1 MLSKSVLPES
11 ECCVIRC
18 MPHKRSSRLPLA
30 SVKLLRGVALP
41 NAASVVAA
49 LKTGQRLHEFLA
61 NHGAVSLNTVSS
73 DWKLMLA
80 MGGAAVAAV
89 AMIAYAFFRPAEDP
103 EAIERK
109 RRLHLNQIGRIA
121 EGQVVELV
129 AHPPEPRATKGLFGS
144 RTRPL
149 ANLSSRQLVSY
160 SYAISGVTYQT
171 AQDITGL
178 ESQVRFDRLVA
189 GQPASVKYDPSNPT
203 DSILVADDWS
213 GLR

>member
-1 MLSKSVLPES
+1 
-11 ECCVIRC
+11 
-18 MPHKRSSRLPLA
+18 
-30 SVKLLRGVALP
+30 
-41 NAASVVAA
+41 
-49 LKTGQRLHEFLA
+49 
-61 NHGAVSLNTVSS
+61 
-73 DWKLMLA
+73 MLA
-80 MGGAAVAAV
+80 LGGAAIAAI

-103 EAIERK
+103 EETERK

-129 AHPPEPRATKGLFGS
+129 AHAPEPGEKSKGLFGS
-144 RTRPL
+144 RTKPL
-149 ANLSSRQLVSY
+149 ANLSPRQLVSY

-178 ESQVRFDRLVA
+178 ESQVRLDKLVA
-189 GQPASVKYDPSNPT
+189 GQPASIKYDPSNPT

>member
-1 MLSKSVLPES
+1 MNIE
-11 ECCVIRC
+11 
-18 MPHKRSSRLPLA
+18 A
-30 SVKLLRGVALP
+30 
-41 NAASVVAA
+41 
-49 LKTGQRLHEFLA
+49 
-61 NHGAVSLNTVSS
+61 S
-73 DWKLMLA
+73 DWKLILA
-80 MGGAAVAAV
+80 MGGAAVAAI

-103 EAIERK
+103 EDIERK

-144 RTRPL
+144 RARPL
-149 ANLSSRQLVSY
+149 VDSSPRQFVSY
-160 SYAISGVTYQT
+160 SYAISGVTYHT

-178 ESQVRFDRLVA
+178 ESQVRFDKLAA
-189 GQPASVKYDPSNPT
+189 GQPASIKYDPSNPT